1 MKVTRFG
8 PDGLPLP
15 LAGWSTGVTSVNSNF
30 NTEDGGLSAL
40 HFVQQIQAD
49 GSPVLNPIVN
59 FASGSNI
66 TLSIDRG
73 PLNSTPSNT
82 IRISATGGGSVSYGS
97 NSTTVAEISSAGA
110 ATEVSRFD
118 HYHAGIGTI
127 TSSSSNTM
135 QRGTWNIRPGSGIAL
150 TVTDTD
156 GDGEFDTTT
165 ISSTVAAGAG
175 GIATLRVPMLLQS
188 VKSSADTPDDDFDG
202 TSLDGKWTVVD
213 GSAGTVAM
221 LAGSGAGVYQV
232 GARPGWITFQV
243 GTASGDSVELRQDY
257 TLPDGKGITAYLSY
271 ALDNSAAVSGNNEI
285 WLGIGCN
292 DNDAGVFSATSG
304 QTANALFDAD
314 ANGASRIIGLSAT
327 TPTFIGSNIT
337 AGNILQTGAFLRIDR
352 TGLNYDLWYSVDG
365 FGWNYIGQK
374 AMATAANNVWLFAQ
388 CQASMGVRML
398 VHCAWFRQGTALAID
413 PWPL

>member
-1 MKVTRFG
+1 MKVTNFG
-8 PDGLPLP
+8 GDIPKDWQNLG
-15 LAGWSTGVTSVNSNF
+15 GGVTSVNSNF
-30 NTEDGGLSAL
+30 NTSDGGLSAL

-82 IRISATGGGSVSYGS
+82 IRIHSTGGGSVSYGS

-165 ISSTVAAGAG
+165 ISSTVATGAG
-175 GIATLRVPMLLQS
+175 GIAAQRVPELLQS

-213 GSAGTVAM
+213 GGSGTVS
-221 LAGSGAGVYQV
+221 LLNGSGTGIYQV
-232 GARPGWITFQV
+232 GARTGWILFQV

-257 TLPDGKGITAYLSY
+257 TLPDGKGITAYMMFVM
-271 ALDNSAAVSGNNEI
+271 DNSAALAQNNEI
-285 WLGIGCN
+285 WCGIGVN
-292 DNDAGVFSATSG
+292 DNDAGIFSGAAG
-304 QTANALFDAD
+304 QTAMCQFDTD
-314 ANGASRIIGLSAT
+314 ASGTWRVIGLSAT
-327 TPTFIGSNIT
+327 VPTFIG
-337 AGNILQTGAFLRIDR
+337 GNTSADAQTVSGAFLRIDR
-352 TGLNYDLWYSVDG
+352 TGLNYDLFYSIDG
-365 FGWNYIGQK
+365 FGWNYIGRQT
-374 AMATAANNVWLFAQ
+374 MATAANNVWLWAR
-388 CQASMGVRML
+388 CQATMGVRMI
-398 VHCAWFRQGTALAID
+398 VGSPWFRQGTALAVD